1 MKTKFLMMMMAI
13 LVSGISMAQEKKDG
27 DKASKKEEME
37 TQKVAFITNKLD
49 LTVDEAKVFWPV
61 YDEREKEL
69 KEVRKKIRENVKEAK
84 DMDNLTDDE
93 VKKMMEETLKL
104 KQDELDIEEKYN
116 TKFQEV
122 LPVKK
127 VAKLYMAERKF
138 NEIVLKAWKEKQGEG
153 KGEGDK

>member
-1 MKTKFLMMMMAI
+1 MKKIMVLMMAL

-49 LTVDEAKVFWPV
+49 LTTDEAKVFWPV

-93 VKKMMEETLKL
+93 VKKMMEETMQF
-104 KQDELDIEEKYN
+104 KQDELDIEKKYN

-138 NEIVLKAWKEKQGEG
+138 NEEVLKAWKEKQADG
-153 KGEGDK
+153 KK